1 MKKIVIIGSG
11 SSGLMAA
18 AMFKRFYAGRIKVEV
33 YYDSKKKNIGVGEST
48 TPAFVDFLKRFL
60 KVEIGDFIKDTGST
74 VKLGINFKNWTGSK
88 EYFHGF
94 NACNIEGTGVDYPES
109 LYSIPNGTY
118 NGGTLHHKP
127 TTTVPS
133 HDFYYDHAFHID
145 TQIVT
150 QYILDDIEDE
160 IDRIDDV
167 VEKVNSDGK
176 SIQSIIFKNSGEV
189 TADFYVDASGFNSI
203 LFKHLNPD
211 WVDITGDLPLDRA
224 IPQQIPHKLV
234 DIPSY
239 TQAEATKDGWTWQIP
254 LKKRYGTGYVY
265 SSKFTTDEE
274 AKKNYNEWL
283 KKNHGV
289 ELNEDPRVI
298 HYKPGYYN
306 KNWIG
311 N

>member
-1 MKKIVIIGSG
+1 MKKIIIIGSG

-176 SIQSIIFKNSGEV
+176 SIQSIIFKNLS
-189 TADFYVDASGFNSI
+189 
-203 LFKHLNPD
+203 L
-211 WVDITGDLPLDRA
+211 
-224 IPQQIPHKLV
+224 
-234 DIPSY
+234 
-239 TQAEATKDGWTWQIP
+239 
-254 LKKRYGTGYVY
+254 
-265 SSKFTTDEE
+265 
-274 AKKNYNEWL
+274 
-283 KKNHGV
+283 
-289 ELNEDPRVI
+289 I
-298 HYKPGYYN
+298 H
-306 KNWIG
+306 I
-311 N
+311 